1 MHKFIILAITLSIAL
16 SSIAQDKKVIRTK
29 IGNVSEPVT
38 AEVKLTL
45 SERFQHVSSYTK
57 SEHDHFDK
65 SVYSPKSVQILEKK
79 DKFYVNSLEG
89 FSTGVYKLSEM
100 KQSKVIHHHFNAQ
113 NANLFL
119 DTFAFDYQFTTKK
132 SSYNIFK
139 GKPVEGC
146 FTHNGKYLWVTYYR
160 RSFDRNAI
168 DPSAVAI
175 IDTDKD
181 EIVRVMPTGVLPK
194 MIAASPDNKYVAV
207 THWGDNT
214 IGLINIDSENPA
226 DFKYVKHLIV
236 NKRIFPDYSSD
247 KKVDRDH
254 GCGYCLRGTVFTP
267 DSKFL
272 LVARMGGGGI
282 AVFDVE
288 QKKYIKTVFG
298 MHRNLRHLVISNN
311 FIYTGTNVAGFIDK
325 VNLDEFI
332 EFVLHGEGSTLDTW
346 ESVYIGVGVRTV
358 VTSTDGKYIF
368 GAVNNM
374 SKVVVVRTR
383 DMKKIAEIDADSFPV
398 GMDINDSGDK
408 LIVTSQGKSKYGG
421 GNSVMVFDVEYLK

>member
-1 MHKFIILAITLSIAL
+1 MYKYFFLAIILSIAL
-16 SSIAQDKKVIRTK
+16 SSIAQEKKVIHTK
-29 IGNVSEPVT
+29 IGNTSEP
-38 AEVKLTL
+38 ASSEVKLTL
-45 SERFQHVSSYTK
+45 SERFQHYSAYTK
-57 SEHDHFDK
+57 NEHDHFDE
-65 SVYSPKSVQILEKK
+65 SIYSPKSVQILEKK

-89 FSTGVYKLSEM
+89 YSTSVYKLSEM
-100 KQSKVIHHHFNAQ
+100 KRIKVIHHDFNEQ
-113 NANLFL
+113 NKSLFR
-119 DTFAFDYQFTTKK
+119 DTFAFDYHFRTKK
-132 SSYNIFK
+132 GNYNIFK

-175 IDTDKD
+175 IDTEND
-181 EIVRVMPTGVLPK
+181 EIVRIMPTGVLPK

-214 IGLINIDSENPA
+214 IGLINIDSDNPN
-226 DFKYVKHLIV
+226 DFKYVKHLVV
-236 NKRIFPDYSSD
+236 NTRIYPDYSPN

-254 GCGYCLRGTVFTP
+254 GCGYCLRGTIFTP
-267 DSKFL
+267 DSKYL

-288 QKKYIKTVFG
+288 QQKYIKTVFG

-311 FIYTGTNVAGFIDK
+311 YIYTGTNVAGYIDK
-325 VNLDEFI
+325 INLDEFL
-332 EFVLHGEGSTLDTW
+332 EFVINGEGSTLNTW
-346 ESVYIGVGVRTV
+346 ESVYVGVGVRTV
-358 VTSTDGKYIF
+358 VASPDGKYIF

-383 DMKKIAEIDADSFPV
+383 DMKKITEIDADSFPV
-398 GMDINDSGDK
+398 GMDINDTGNK
-408 LIVTSQGKSKYGG
+408 LIVTAQGKSKYGG
-421 GNSVMVFDVEYLK
+421 GNSVMVFDVEYMK

>member
-1 MHKFIILAITLSIAL
+1 MYKILVLAISLCIAQ
-16 SSIAQDKKVIRTK
+16 STIAQDKKAIRTK
-29 IGNVSEPVT
+29 IGNVSQPPT

-65 SVYSPKSVQILEKK
+65 TVYSPKSVQILEKK

-100 KQSKVIHHHFNAQ
+100 NQTKVIRHHFNAQ
-113 NANLFL
+113 NANLFK
-119 DTFAFDYQFTTKK
+119 DTFAFDYKFVTKK
-132 SSYNIFK
+132 SQHNIFK

-175 IDTDKD
+175 IDTDTD

-194 MIAASPDNKYVAV
+194 MIAASPDNKHVAV

-226 DFKYVKHLIV
+226 DFKYVKHLVV
-236 NKRIFPDYSSD
+236 NKRIYPDYSPN

-254 GCGYCLRGTVFTP
+254 GCGYCLRGTIFTP
-267 DSKFL
+267 DSKYL

-288 QKKYIKTVFG
+288 QKKYLKTVFG

-346 ESVYIGVGVRTV
+346 QSVYVGVGVRTV
-358 VTSTDGKYIF
+358 VTSPDGKYIF
-368 GAVNNM
+368 GAINNV
-374 SKVVVVRTR
+374 SKVVVVRTS

-398 GMDINDSGDK
+398 GMDINDTGDK